1 MTAKFEWIEEYYKW
15 LRGAASARQLQNGW
29 TEIGTPFMDR
39 HNDGLTVY
47 AKMEGDNIT
56 LSDSGC

>member
-15 LRGAASARQLQNGW
+15 LRGTASARQLQNGW

-47 AKMEGDNIT
+47 AKM
-56 LSDSGC
+56 